1 MVAKSTAG
9 DRGPRLDLYTRRSGE
24 GQPVV
29 LLHGLFGSGANLG
42 ALARSLRDG
51 YTVLAPDLPGH
62 GRSPPLIRYDLPAM
76 AATLSAWLQREDVGS
91 VHLVGHSLGGKIAMQ
106 LALEYPAQV
115 RSLMVADI
123 APVSYPARHDAVF
136 AGLTAVDAANC
147 QSRDEADQLLRREIS
162 DERVVQFL
170 LGSLYRGDDGM
181 YHWRMDVAGL
191 QRDYAAL
198 SAAPGEESAGH
209 DKSGRASPGHASPGQ
224 AGPGDASS
232 GQASPGHVS
241 PGHVSPGQFAPWH
254 GEALFI
260 KGGASDYIRDT
271 HRDAI
276 TALFPAA
283 QVKVMPDCG
292 HWLHV
297 EKPNVFNG
305 IVARFLEAQA

>member
-1 MVAKSTAG
+1 M
-9 DRGPRLDLYTRRSGE
+9 
-24 GQPVV
+24 V

-51 YTVLAPDLPGH
+51 YRVLAPDLPGH
-62 GRSPPLIRYDLPAM
+62 GRSPTQVRYDLSGM
-76 AATLSAWLQREDVGS
+76 AATLSAWLSREEVGKA
-91 VHLVGHSLGGKIAMQ
+91 HLVGHSLGGKIAMQ
-106 LALEYPAQV
+106 LALEYPDQV
-115 RSLMVADI
+115 RSLVVADI

-136 AGLTAVDAANC
+136 AGLAAVDAANC
-147 QSRDEADQLLRREIS
+147 QNRDEADALLRREIS

-170 LGSLYRGDDGM
+170 LGSLYRGDDRR

-198 SAAPGEESAGH
+198 SAAPGEVSATGAGSAH
-209 DKSGRASPGHASPGQ
+209 PGTGKASPGKTSPERFTRW
-224 AGPGDASS
+224 S
-232 GQASPGHVS
+232 GEV
-241 PGHVSPGQFAPWH
+241 
-254 GEALFI
+254 LFI
-260 KGGASDYIRDT
+260 KGGASDYIRDA

-283 QVKVMPDCG
+283 QVKVIPDSG

-305 IVARFLEAQA
+305 IVARFLEAQS

>member
-9 DRGPRLDLYTRRSGE
+9 DRGARLDLYTRRSGE
-24 GQPVV
+24 GPPVV

-62 GRSPPLIRYDLPAM
+62 GRSPPLVRYDLPGM

-136 AGLTAVDAANC
+136 AGLAAVDAANC
-147 QSRDEADQLLRREIS
+147 HSRDEADALLRREIS

-198 SAAPGEESAGH
+198 SAAPGEVSAGH
-209 DKSGRASPGHASPGQ
+209 DKSGHASPGQ
-224 AGPGDASS
+224 AR
-232 GQASPGHVS
+232 
-241 PGHVSPGQFAPWH
+241 PGQFAPWP
-254 GEALFI
+254 GEVLFV
-260 KGGASDYIRDT
+260 KGGASDYIRDA

-283 QVKVMPDCG
+283 QVKVMPGCG

-297 EKPNVFNG
+297 EKPQMFNG
-305 IVARFLEAQA
+305 IVARFLEAQS